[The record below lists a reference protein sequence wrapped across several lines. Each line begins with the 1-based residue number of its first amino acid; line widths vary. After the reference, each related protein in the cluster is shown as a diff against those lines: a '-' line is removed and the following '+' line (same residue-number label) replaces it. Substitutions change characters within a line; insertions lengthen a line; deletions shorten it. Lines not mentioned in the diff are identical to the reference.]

1 MATKQFKAESKRL
14 LDLMIHSIYTHK
26 EIFLRELIS
35 NASDAID
42 KLYYRALSENITGL
56 SRDDFAITLTIDKE
70 SRTLTVSDNGCGMT
84 RDELES
90 NLGTIAKSGS
100 LAFKKEKEAKT
111 VLIPFHADRQLDY
124 NKQVF
129 YRGGYLF
136 LQSIKAMN
144 FAKIQEQGFIPLY
157 KREAI
162 TDALHEVSGFRTK
175 KINRKY
181 LRLILCI
188 F

>member
-1 MATKQFKAESKRL
+1 MFIFAHISKKRFTIIDESP
-14 LDLMIHSIYTHK
+14 
-26 EIFLRELIS
+26 REFDSWI
-35 NASDAID
+35 IG
-42 KLYYRALSENITGL
+42 KY
-56 SRDDFAITLTIDKE
+56 
-70 SRTLTVSDNGCGMT
+70 
-84 RDELES
+84 
-90 NLGTIAKSGS
+90 
-100 LAFKKEKEAKT
+100 KKEKEAKT
-111 VLIPFHADRQLDY
+111 VLIPFHADIQLDY
-124 NKQVF
+124 DKQVF

>member
-1 MATKQFKAESKRL
+1 M
-14 LDLMIHSIYTHK
+14 
-26 EIFLRELIS
+26 
-35 NASDAID
+35 
-42 KLYYRALSENITGL
+42 
-56 SRDDFAITLTIDKE
+56 
-70 SRTLTVSDNGCGMT
+70 DNRIIG
-84 RDELES
+84 
-90 NLGTIAKSGS
+90 KY
-100 LAFKKEKEAKT
+100 KKEKEAKT

-162 TDALHEVSGFRTK
+162 TLMLFMKSVVFERK
-175 KINRKY
+175 KSIANIY
-181 LRLILCI
+181 D
-188 F
+188 

>member
-1 MATKQFKAESKRL
+1 M
-14 LDLMIHSIYTHK
+14 
-26 EIFLRELIS
+26 
-35 NASDAID
+35 
-42 KLYYRALSENITGL
+42 
-56 SRDDFAITLTIDKE
+56 
-70 SRTLTVSDNGCGMT
+70 DNRIIG
-84 RDELES
+84 
-90 NLGTIAKSGS
+90 KY
-100 LAFKKEKEAKT
+100 KKEKEAKT
-111 VLIPFHADRQLDY
+111 VQLDY

>member
-1 MATKQFKAESKRL
+1 MKKIIKKITVMAVMSLFAATQLQIPQVNVQAADGVATAEKTTAKQPK
-14 LDLMIHSIYTHK
+14 IYGRSG
-26 EIFLRELIS
+26 IV
-35 NASDAID
+35 ID
-42 KLYYRALSENITGL
+42 
-56 SRDDFAITLTIDKE
+56 
-70 SRTLTVSDNGCGMT
+70 
-84 RDELES
+84 
-90 NLGTIAKSGS
+90 AKS
-100 LAFKKEKEAKT
+100 
-111 VLIPFHADRQLDY
+111 
-124 NKQVF
+124 
-129 YRGGYLF
+129 GGYLF

>member
-1 MATKQFKAESKRL
+1 M
-14 LDLMIHSIYTHK
+14 
-26 EIFLRELIS
+26 
-35 NASDAID
+35 
-42 KLYYRALSENITGL
+42 
-56 SRDDFAITLTIDKE
+56 
-70 SRTLTVSDNGCGMT
+70 DNRIIG
-84 RDELES
+84 
-90 NLGTIAKSGS
+90 KY
-100 LAFKKEKEAKT
+100 KKEKEAKT

-162 TDALHEVSGFRTK
+162 TDVLHEVKNQSQIFT
-175 KINRKY
+175 IDFVHF
-181 LRLILCI
+181 LIFTFSSKLYNSIESII
-188 F
+188 FFKASADSFSFNASSPFKFNGISDSTPFAPTIAGILSETASMS

>member
-1 MATKQFKAESKRL
+1 MWAYSLQ
-14 LDLMIHSIYTHK
+14 
-26 EIFLRELIS
+26 
-35 NASDAID
+35 
-42 KLYYRALSENITGL
+42 
-56 SRDDFAITLTIDKE
+56 
-70 SRTLTVSDNGCGMT
+70 NGEMN
-84 RDELES
+84 E
-90 NLGTIAKSGS
+90 
-100 LAFKKEKEAKT
+100 KKEKEAKT

-162 TDALHEVSGFRTK
+162 TDALHEVSGFRTD
-175 KINRKY
+175 Y
-181 LRLILCI
+181 QFIL
-188 F
+188 

>member
-1 MATKQFKAESKRL
+1 M
-14 LDLMIHSIYTHK
+14 
-26 EIFLRELIS
+26 
-35 NASDAID
+35 
-42 KLYYRALSENITGL
+42 
-56 SRDDFAITLTIDKE
+56 
-70 SRTLTVSDNGCGMT
+70 DNRIIG
-84 RDELES
+84 
-90 NLGTIAKSGS
+90 KY
-100 LAFKKEKEAKT
+100 KKEKEAKT
-111 VLIPFHADRQLDY
+111 VLIPFHADRQVDY